1 MPSSRD
7 QAGTIWNQP
16 PSLFPAS
23 QIYTRSNSWEG
34 STLAFAVGVAFEGLI
49 CALIHTQNVARVCQ
63 LCAVLYCTRLC
74 RLSRLDR
81 LLAADLARLGWLP
94 KAFKKGFEEA
104 TCRKLIK
111 PRVAGKRAGKGRGTG
126 SIVLYSRWRKG
137 VHGNL
142 IYRLRDPEK

>member
-23 QIYTRSNSWEG
+23 QVYMRSDSWEG
-34 STLAFAVGVAFEGLI
+34 STLAFAVGVALEGVT

-63 LCAVLYCTRLC
+63 LCAVLYCTLLC
-74 RLSRLDR
+74 RLSTLDR

-94 KAFKKGFEEA
+94 EGLLE
-104 TCRKLIK
+104 
-111 PRVAGKRAGKGRGTG
+111 RV
-126 SIVLYSRWRKG
+126 
-137 VHGNL
+137 
-142 IYRLRDPEK
+142 